1 MDIAFTFIDGL
12 RADVQLEGPYLA
24 SGKDLETAVIISLFS
39 DRRAQPDDVVDGEDR
54 GGWWGDTLAD
64 VQGDRIGSRLWLLR
78 REKQTNE
85 TLTRA
90 REYCEEALRWL
101 LEDGVASVVTVDAE
115 WIRMGVMGIGV
126 EIVRPQGPARFTFEL
141 PWKEL
146 KAA

>member
-12 RADVQLEGPYLA
+12 RADVQLDGPVLA

-39 DRRAQPDDVVDGEDR
+39 DRRAQPDDVVEGEDR
-54 GGWWGDTLAD
+54 GGWWGDSFAD

-85 TLTRA
+85 TLSRA

-101 LEDGVASVVTVDAE
+101 LEDGVASGVSVETQ
-115 WIRMGVMGIGV
+115 WIRMGVMGVVI
-126 EIVRPQGPARFTFEL
+126 EITRPHGQARFTFEL
-141 PWKEL
+141 PWNEL
-146 KAA
+146 KSA